1 MLAKI
6 IPIYCDESG
15 FTGENLLHDEQTI
28 FSYAS
33 ISCDEIEAEEFAKYI
48 IKKYKI
54 QTTELKGTNLLTQK
68 SGKGKEAILEILR
81 HFNGKYKVSIH
92 NKKFALACKFFEYIF
107 EPIIASS
114 STLFYKNNFHL
125 FIANFLYMLFSAN
138 DLNAEQ
144 IFEKFEESVRTKQFN
159 KLEALFNE
167 LQNNKDDF
175 IISMI
180 IDFIKIHHKIIK
192 EEIEN
197 LPKWTLDLTTTSLYT
212 LLANWNKDN
221 DCSLKVFCDSSKPLE
236 YDKKFFDC
244 FIGRKEK
251 IYSPYIKTAVPL
263 TFNLLEKINMVDSK
277 TNYAIQIA
285 DVISVA
291 YAYSFKNDNDFSKQ
305 VHNIG
310 KEYIIDRNIFPD
322 FNYID
327 PEKSSAQLNM
337 MILKELHFR
346 SKNKI
351 PLLLNFSDII
361 REMNINLLL
370 QKFNTN

>member
-1 MLAKI
+1 MKSKVL
-6 IPIYCDESG
+6 PIYCDESG

-33 ISCDEIEAEEFAKYI
+33 ISCDETKAEEFVKYI

-68 SGKGKEAILEILR
+68 SGKGKEAILELLR

-107 EPIIASS
+107 EPVIANS
-114 STLFYKNNFHL
+114 STLFYKNDFHL

-144 IFEKFEESVRTKQFN
+144 KFEESIRTKQFN

-175 IISMI
+175 ITPMI

-192 EEIEN
+192 KEIEN

-221 DCSLKVFCDSSKPLE
+221 DYSLKVFCDSSKPLE
-236 YDKKFFDC
+236 YDKKFFNC

-251 IYSPYIKTAVPL
+251 IYSPYIKTTVPL
-263 TFNLLEKINMVDSK
+263 TFNLLEGINMVDSK

-291 YAYSFKNDNDFSKQ
+291 YAYAFKNYDHFSKQ
-305 VHNIG
+305 VKDIG
-310 KEYIIDRNIFPD
+310 EEFYIEGNVIPD
-322 FNYID
+322 FDYLKF
-327 PEKSSAQLNM
+327 EKSSVQLNI
-337 MILKELHFR
+337 MILQELYFR

-351 PLLLNFSDII
+351 PLLSNFSEII
-361 REMNINLLL
+361 REMNIQLVL
-370 QKFNTN
+370 QKFK